1 MTRYEA
7 EVLVYNLVNVVEDQD
22 NLNQE
27 YVDNKILEL
36 VCRLTTE

>member
-36 VCRLTTE
+36 VCKLTTE